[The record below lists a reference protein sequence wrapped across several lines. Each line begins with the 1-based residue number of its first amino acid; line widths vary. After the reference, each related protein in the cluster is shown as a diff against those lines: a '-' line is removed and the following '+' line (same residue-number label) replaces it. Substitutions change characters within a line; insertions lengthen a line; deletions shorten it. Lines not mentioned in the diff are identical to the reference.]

1 MFLRPPL
8 SLSRKT
14 PPRAS
19 GRPSVQLCVSGSEVK
34 WRPLLRASLLRASLL
49 ILGPVAPR
57 CFSQSETSF
66 TFLELCPLDLAAT
79 G

>member
-1 MFLRPPL
+1 MFLPPPL

-14 PPRAS
+14 PRAS
-19 GRPSVQLCVSGSEVK
+19 GRPSVQLCVSESEVK

-66 TFLELCPLDLAAT
+66 TFLELRPLDLAAT